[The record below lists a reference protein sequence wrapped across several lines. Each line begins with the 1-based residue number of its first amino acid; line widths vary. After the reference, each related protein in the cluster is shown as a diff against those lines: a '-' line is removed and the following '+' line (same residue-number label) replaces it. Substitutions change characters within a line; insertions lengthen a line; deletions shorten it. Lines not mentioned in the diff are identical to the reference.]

1 MRCSISW
8 LHLLKRDILSS
19 FPVCLDDR
27 GRKIKL
33 VCLVILGN
41 KVLAQDWISLLLL
54 LMKIN
59 FSIYLKKDMVSERHL
74 SYSPL
79 MVILWMGEAVIL
91 MVFGIPNEQTPLQG
105 SGKLIQWSFCLNRFT
120 WSFKVGFSTNIQ
132 LTFISW
138 SIHILVF
145 PLCFS
150 DYLFFRK
157 CFKCFFAGLHFGS
170 WVFAKQ
176 ETLKVAHSGLNQ
188 LQFCF

>member
-91 MVFGIPNEQTPLQG
+91 MVFGIPNEQTPPQG
-105 SGKLIQWSFCLNRFT
+105 SGKLIQWSFCLTGLLGLF
-120 WSFKVGFSTNIQ
+120 SLGFVQI
-132 LTFISW
+132 
-138 SIHILVF
+138 
-145 PLCFS
+145 FS
-150 DYLFFRK
+150 
-157 CFKCFFAGLHFGS
+157 
-170 WVFAKQ
+170 
-176 ETLKVAHSGLNQ
+176 
-188 LQFCF
+188 